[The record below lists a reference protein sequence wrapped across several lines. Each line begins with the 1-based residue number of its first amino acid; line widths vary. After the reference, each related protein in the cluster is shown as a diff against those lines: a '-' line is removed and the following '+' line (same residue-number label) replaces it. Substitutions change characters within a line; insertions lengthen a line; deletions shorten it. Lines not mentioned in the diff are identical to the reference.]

1 MGVESTARFA
11 YEFGYNQIFAED
23 AMSSMSK
30 EEHEH
35 TIKKIFPRLG
45 LVGTTKEILDVV

>member
-11 YEFGYNQIFAED
+11 NEYGYNQIFAED
-23 AMSSMSK
+23 AMASMSK

-35 TIKKIFPRLG
+35 TVSKIFPRLG
-45 LVGTTKEILDVV
+45 LVRKTQEILEIL